1 MKVAI
6 VHPSLAVRG
15 GAENVVIWLAHELH
29 RRGHGVSV
37 ITTDYDDALHGARDA
52 LPFRVLTLPLG
63 GYAMKPVAFVR
74 AGWMLRRVL
83 DGFDLINIQ
92 PARTNATG
100 FIAYPPSGSV
110 STRNGS

>member
-83 DGFDLINIQ
+83 DGFDLINPHNF
-92 PARTNATG
+92 PAY
-100 FIAYPPSGSV
+100 IWAYVARMANPRVGPIV
-110 STRNGS
+110 